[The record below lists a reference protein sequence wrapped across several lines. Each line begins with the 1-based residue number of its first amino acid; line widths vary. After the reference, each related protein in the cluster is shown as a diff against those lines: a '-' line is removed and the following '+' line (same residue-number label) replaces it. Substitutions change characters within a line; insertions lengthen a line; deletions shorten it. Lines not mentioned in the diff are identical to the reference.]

1 MLHEAVWNSLFIAAS
16 TTVIS
21 TLLGTLAAFPL
32 VRCTFRFKRSGQLLV
47 ILPMII
53 PHFLMGVALLL
64 FFAFVKM
71 PLSRATIILGHVVF
85 TLPFA
90 VLIVSTRLYGFD
102 RTLERAAGDLGAD
115 PLRTFWHVTLPLILP
130 GVVGAAL
137 LVFTLSMDEFLIT
150 YFVSGQKGTLTMYI
164 WSLLKD
170 GIAPRVNAL
179 ASVLLGRLVRAAAGR
194 RVGARPQP
202 ERARRARRPPMSAVA
217 PLRDAAPADAAV
229 ELRRVTKSFGA
240 AIALDGIDLV
250 DPQGRVLLA
259 ARPERLRQDDD
270 PEPDRRLRD
279 RHAAARCSSTAA
291 RCRTRPRTSGRS
303 TPCSRAMPS
312 SRT

>member
-1 MLHEAVWNSLFIAAS
+1 MGKRLLTLYGVLGFGFLYLPIFFLVLFSFNDYIIPSLPFRGFTLKWYRELGYDFVLHDALYSSLFIAS
-16 TTVIS
+16 CTTVVS
-21 TLLGTLAAFPL
+21 TLLGTAAAFPL
-32 VRCTFRFKRSGQLLV
+32 VRCSYRFKRSSQLLV
-47 ILPMII
+47 IVPMII

-64 FFAFVKM
+64 FFAFVKL
-71 PLSRATIILGHVVF
+71 PLSQLTIVLGHVVF

-179 ASVLLGRLVRAAAGR
+179 ASA
-194 RVGARPQP
+194 
-202 ERARRARRPPMSAVA
+202 
-217 PLRDAAPADAAV
+217 
-229 ELRRVTKSFGA
+229 
-240 AIALDGIDLV
+240 
-250 DPQGRVLLA
+250 LLA
-259 ARPERLRQDDD
+259 ATFVLLLFGAWVM
-270 PEPDRRLRD
+270 DRGRGGS
-279 RHAAARCSSTAA
+279 ARAIEGT
-291 RCRTRPRTSGRS
+291 PR
-303 TPCSRAMPS
+303 
-312 SRT
+312 

>member
-1 MLHEAVWNSLFIAAS
+1 MGRRILLTYGVLGFAFLYLPIAFLVLFSFNDYIIPSLPFRGFTLKWYRELGYDFVLHEALYNSLFIAAC
-16 TTVIS
+16 TTVVS
-21 TLLGTLAAFPL
+21 TVLGTLAAFPL
-32 VRCTFRFKRSGQLLV
+32 VRCTFRFKQTGQLLV

-71 PLSRATIILGHVVF
+71 PLSRLTIILGHVVF

-102 RTLERAAGDLGAD
+102 RTLERAAGDLGAS
-115 PLRTFWHVTLPLILP
+115 PARTFWHVTLPLILP

-179 ASVLLGRLVRAAAGR
+179 ASVLLGGSFVLLLIGAWVLDRGKGGQSKRAAA
-194 RVGARPQP
+194 
-202 ERARRARRPPMSAVA
+202 S
-217 PLRDAAPADAAV
+217 
-229 ELRRVTKSFGA
+229 
-240 AIALDGIDLV
+240 
-250 DPQGRVLLA
+250 
-259 ARPERLRQDDD
+259 
-270 PEPDRRLRD
+270 
-279 RHAAARCSSTAA
+279 
-291 RCRTRPRTSGRS
+291 
-303 TPCSRAMPS
+303 
-312 SRT
+312 

>member
-1 MLHEAVWNSLFIAAS
+1 MGRRILLTYGVLGFAFLYLPIAFLVLFSFNDYIIPSLPFRGFTLKWYRELGYDFVLHDALYNSLFIAAC
-16 TTVIS
+16 TTVVS
-21 TLLGTLAAFPL
+21 TVLGTLAAFPL
-32 VRCTFRFKRSGQLLV
+32 VRCTFRFKQTGQLLV

-71 PLSRATIILGHVVF
+71 PLSRLTIILGHVVF

-102 RTLERAAGDLGAD
+102 RTLERAAGDLGAN
-115 PLRTFWHVTLPLILP
+115 PARTFWHVTLPLILP

-179 ASVLLGRLVRAAAGR
+179 ASVLLGGSFVLLLIGAWVLDRGKDGQSKRAAA
-194 RVGARPQP
+194 
-202 ERARRARRPPMSAVA
+202 S
-217 PLRDAAPADAAV
+217 
-229 ELRRVTKSFGA
+229 
-240 AIALDGIDLV
+240 
-250 DPQGRVLLA
+250 
-259 ARPERLRQDDD
+259 
-270 PEPDRRLRD
+270 
-279 RHAAARCSSTAA
+279 
-291 RCRTRPRTSGRS
+291 
-303 TPCSRAMPS
+303 
-312 SRT
+312 

>member
-1 MLHEAVWNSLFIAAS
+1 MGRRLLLTYGVLGFAFLYLPIAFLVLFSFNDYIIPSLPFRGFTLKWYRELGFDFVLHEALYNSLFIAACTTMVS
-16 TTVIS
+16 TT
-21 TLLGTLAAFPL
+21 LGTLAAFPL
-32 VRCTFRFKRSGQLLV
+32 VRCTFRFKQSGQLLV

-71 PLSRATIILGHVVF
+71 PLSRLTIILGHVVF

-102 RTLERAAGDLGAD
+102 RTLERAAGDLGAN
-115 PLRTFWHVTLPLILP
+115 PARTFWHVTLPLILP

-179 ASVLLGRLVRAAAGR
+179 ASVLLGGSFVLLLIGAWVLDRGKGGQSKRAAA
-194 RVGARPQP
+194 
-202 ERARRARRPPMSAVA
+202 S
-217 PLRDAAPADAAV
+217 
-229 ELRRVTKSFGA
+229 
-240 AIALDGIDLV
+240 
-250 DPQGRVLLA
+250 
-259 ARPERLRQDDD
+259 
-270 PEPDRRLRD
+270 
-279 RHAAARCSSTAA
+279 
-291 RCRTRPRTSGRS
+291 
-303 TPCSRAMPS
+303 
-312 SRT
+312 

>member
-1 MLHEAVWNSLFIAAS
+1 MGRRILLTYGVLGFAFLYLPIAFLVLFSFNDYIIPSLPFRGFTLKWYRELGYDFVLHDALYNSLFIAAC
-16 TTVIS
+16 TTVVS
-21 TLLGTLAAFPL
+21 TVLGTLAAFPL
-32 VRCTFRFKRSGQLLV
+32 VRCTFRFKQTGQLLV

-64 FFAFVKM
+64 FFAFVKL
-71 PLSRATIILGHVVF
+71 PLSRMTIVLGHVVF

-102 RTLERAAGDLGAD
+102 RTLERAAGDLGAN
-115 PLRTFWHVTLPLILP
+115 PARTFWHVTLPLILP

-179 ASVLLGRLVRAAAGR
+179 ASVLLGGSFVLLL
-194 RVGARPQP
+194 VGAWVLDRGKSGQAK
-202 ERARRARRPPMSAVA
+202 RVA
-217 PLRDAAPADAAV
+217 A
-229 ELRRVTKSFGA
+229 S
-240 AIALDGIDLV
+240 
-250 DPQGRVLLA
+250 
-259 ARPERLRQDDD
+259 
-270 PEPDRRLRD
+270 
-279 RHAAARCSSTAA
+279 
-291 RCRTRPRTSGRS
+291 
-303 TPCSRAMPS
+303 
-312 SRT
+312 

>member
-1 MLHEAVWNSLFIAAS
+1 MGRRILLTYGVLGFAFLYLPIAFLVLFSFNDYIIPSLPFRGFTLKWYRELGYDFVLHEALYNSLFIAAC
-16 TTVIS
+16 TTVVS
-21 TLLGTLAAFPL
+21 TVLGTLAAFPL
-32 VRCTFRFKRSGQLLV
+32 VRCTFRFKQTGQLLV

-71 PLSRATIILGHVVF
+71 PLSRLTIILGHVVF

-102 RTLERAAGDLGAD
+102 RTLERAAGDLGAN
-115 PLRTFWHVTLPLILP
+115 PARTFWHVTLPLILP

-179 ASVLLGRLVRAAAGR
+179 ASVLLGA
-194 RVGARPQP
+194 
-202 ERARRARRPPMSAVA
+202 
-217 PLRDAAPADAAV
+217 
-229 ELRRVTKSFGA
+229 SF
-240 AIALDGIDLV
+240 
-250 DPQGRVLLA
+250 VLLLLGA
-259 ARPERLRQDDD
+259 WVMEGGLGGK
-270 PEPDRRLRD
+270 
-279 RHAAARCSSTAA
+279 
-291 RCRTRPRTSGRS
+291 RTRP
-303 TPCSRAMPS
+303 A
-312 SRT
+312 

>member
-1 MLHEAVWNSLFIAAS
+1 MGRRILLTYGVLGFAFLYLPIAFLVLFSFNDYIIPSLPFRGFTLKWYRELGYDFVLHDALYNSLFIAAC
-16 TTVIS
+16 TTVVS
-21 TLLGTLAAFPL
+21 TVLGTLAAFPL
-32 VRCTFRFKRSGQLLV
+32 VRCTFRFKQTGQLLV

-71 PLSRATIILGHVVF
+71 PLSRLTIILGHVVF

-102 RTLERAAGDLGAD
+102 RTLERAAGDLGANAA
-115 PLRTFWHVTLPLILP
+115 RTFWHVTLPLILP

-179 ASVLLGRLVRAAAGR
+179 ASVLLGGSFVLLL
-194 RVGARPQP
+194 VGAWVLDRSPGGKQI
-202 ERARRARRPPMSAVA
+202 
-217 PLRDAAPADAAV
+217 AAV
-229 ELRRVTKSFGA
+229 S
-240 AIALDGIDLV
+240 
-250 DPQGRVLLA
+250 P
-259 ARPERLRQDDD
+259 
-270 PEPDRRLRD
+270 
-279 RHAAARCSSTAA
+279 
-291 RCRTRPRTSGRS
+291 
-303 TPCSRAMPS
+303 
-312 SRT
+312 